1 MSLSAEIN
9 RLEKQLEAAAGIPP
23 FPALTFGEVFQ
34 AAMSMPDREQFADA
48 CRRLTGCPK
57 TFDMAPIPPEGDEAY
72 LDRRMAEEFAEQGIG
87 A

>member
-34 AAMSMPDREQFADA
+34 AAMSMPD
-48 CRRLTGCPK
+48 PS
-57 TFDMAPIPPEGDEAY
+57 
-72 LDRRMAEEFAEQGIG
+72 
-87 A
+87 